1 MFRRPNQRR
10 GVAQRR
16 PKSVSAS
23 QRPAYRVRPRTEKN
37 HETPIAALAFV
48 RPRIEKLC

>member
-16 PKSVSAS
+16 PKQVSAS
-23 QRPAYRVRPRTEKN
+23 QRPAYAARPRTTQKPEP
-37 HETPIAALAFV
+37 PIPALAFV
-48 RPRIEKLC
+48 RPRVEKLC